1 MRDKKDKPIPMLKL
15 SVMDASGTLGTLS
28 MWRPNEDLFHGLK
41 EKSLVKVNNAM
52 VVSIRDSIV
61 HLKCTKQTR
70 FKMINNKSADFAQDC
85 DRYVNRVSGTGCAR
99 GAPHILPLFGSISFV
114 LPPLSII
121 SSNAET

>member
-85 DRYVNRVSGTGCAR
+85 DRYVNDYREFLNNVNSNSALCNPGFICSSTPR
-99 GAPHILPLFGSISFV
+99 GF
-114 LPPLSII
+114 
-121 SSNAET
+121 

>member
-52 VVSIRDSIV
+52 VVSIRDGIV

-70 FKMINNKSADFAQDC
+70 FKLLNNKSADFAQDC
-85 DRYVNRVSGTGCAR
+85 DRYVITW
-99 GAPHILPLFGSISFV
+99 SF
-114 LPPLSII
+114 
-121 SSNAET
+121 